1 MHPAYIQKAARHK
14 CAESSVTYIEASLSK
29 ALKANDLLSGINP
42 SEGWGSRYSS
52 NIRFLSRFL
61 PEKFIKELPTQADNS
76 LEHGNSMNSTTST
89 STSGS
94 LPLENSLDQDNT
106 LDTVRV
112 GDGDVKTKEAS
123 TAEADP
129 SPRPTLN
136 IAALEA
142 LQTSGKIK
150 ATFPWSVQKKEV
162 TFSTPPPSD

>member
-1 MHPAYIQKAARHK
+1 
-14 CAESSVTYIEASLSK
+14 
-29 ALKANDLLSGINP
+29 
-42 SEGWGSRYSS
+42 
-52 NIRFLSRFL
+52 
-61 PEKFIKELPTQADNS
+61 
-76 LEHGNSMNSTTST
+76 MNSTTST

-112 GDGDVKTKEAS
+112 GDGDVKTMEAS

-150 ATFPWSVQKKEV
+150 VTFPRSLQKKEV